1 MENLCCFLGWL
12 VTVEAQRPLRRGSN
26 IWRNLLIPLAG
37 AKSVLRVV
45 FESKPVNQAGLH
57 LGQLLR

>member
-1 MENLCCFLGWL
+1 MLLPWL
-12 VTVEAQRPLRRGSN
+12 VGDRGSAKAASA
-26 IWRNLLIPLAG
+26 RLQYLEELADSISRSE
-37 AKSVLRVV
+37 SVLRVV